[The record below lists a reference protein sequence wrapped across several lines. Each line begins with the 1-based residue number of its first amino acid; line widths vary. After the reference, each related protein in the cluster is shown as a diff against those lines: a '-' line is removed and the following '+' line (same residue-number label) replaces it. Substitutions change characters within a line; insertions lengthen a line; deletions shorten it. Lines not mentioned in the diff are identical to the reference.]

1 MHSEMASKRGK
12 TWVRGRL
19 SVTDHVLGDNKP
31 DKARKRRLL
40 LSCLSVATLFA
51 AAAFGAS
58 AKAEDFFKGKTIEL
72 YIGYPAGSGYDI
84 YARMVADHIVNFL
97 PGKPNI
103 ISRNMP
109 GAGSWR
115 VVKFIHEVAKKDGT
129 VWGSV
134 ARDVTTEPLLYGKDS
149 KAPFKSPLE
158 ITWIGSLTN
167 EIGVAAVWHATGIKS
182 WEDARRRP
190 VIVAMANS
198 QGGLS
203 ARAINAILGTKFQ
216 QVCCYGGD
224 VNQNLALERG
234 EVEGRVG
241 WSWSSLR
248 ATHMDWVQ
256 SGKIKLLMQVGLQ
269 KEPEIP
275 GDIPLVLDLAE
286 NGKDKAALKVIFA
299 NQAMGRPFIMPA
311 GVPQER
317 VAEVRRA
324 FMQMVTS
331 PTFLAQAEKRQLE
344 INGPKS
350 GEEIE
355 ALLKEV
361 YASPEDAVAA
371 AQRAIKEGEIK
382 MLDST
387 KK

>member
-1 MHSEMASKRGK
+1 MAS
-12 TWVRGRL
+12 L
-19 SVTDHVLGDNKP
+19 VLGGP
-31 DKARKRRLL
+31 
-40 LSCLSVATLFA
+40 
-51 AAAFGAS
+51 
-58 AKAEDFFKGKTIEL
+58 AKADDFFKGKTIDL
-72 YIGYPAGSGYDI
+72 HIGYPAGSGYDI

-103 ISRNMP
+103 IPRNMP

-115 VVKFIHEVAKKDGT
+115 VVKFIHQVAKKDGT
-129 VWGSV
+129 AWGAV

-158 ITWIGSLTN
+158 LTWIGSLTN

-182 WEDARRRP
+182 WEDARRRT

-203 ARAINAILGTKFQ
+203 ARAINSILGTKFQ

-224 VNQNLALERG
+224 VNQNLAMERG

-241 WSWSSLR
+241 WSWSSLKI
-248 ATHMDWVQ
+248 THMDWLK
-256 SGKIKLLMQVGLQ
+256 SGKIRLLMQVGLQ
-269 KEPEIP
+269 KDPEIP
-275 GDIPLVLDLAE
+275 GDIPLVLDLADNE
-286 NGKDKAALKVIFA
+286 KDKAALKVIFA
-299 NQAMGRPFIMPA
+299 NQSMGRPLIMPG
-311 GVPQER
+311 GVPAER

-324 FMQMVTS
+324 FMQMVKD
-331 PTFLAQAEKRQLE
+331 PAFLAQAEKRQLE

-361 YASPEDAVAA
+361 YASPKDAVAA

-382 MLDST
+382 MKDEAG
-387 KK
+387 K